1 MLYKLQGKPEK
12 LKKAHYTWC
21 RRQWCWLKR
30 SMLNEI
36 VIQHRWEHWPRTA
49 VVTAD
54 YTSSTLWDITPSK
67 KRRKVLCFLKKQ
79 ISLWQFRNGGCR
91 ECYLTFK
98 LQKPVIISA
107 FFSGWLDLRAGSW
120 LGRTGLAS
128 SVFLCFMAPMH
139 DPVENT
145 LSQIKIPMAL
155 EF

>member
-21 RRQWCWLKR
+21 SRQWCWLKR
-30 SMLNEI
+30 STLNEV

-54 YTSSTLWDITPSK
+54 YTFSTLWDITTSK
-67 KRRKVLCFLKKQ
+67 KRRKVLCFLKKP
-79 ISLWQFRNGGCR
+79 ISLWQFRDGGCR
-91 ECYLTFK
+91 ECYLTLK

-107 FFSGWLDLRAGSW
+107 FFSGWLDLHADLEGVGWHQVRSYVSW
-120 LGRTGLAS
+120 LPCMILLRT
-128 SVFLCFMAPMH
+128 H
-139 DPVENT
+139 

-155 EF
+155 AAEF